1 VIEKKLDE
9 MVRRLRD
16 GGGDN
21 VKSIVLFGSAVSG
34 EFAAEHSNLNLLCIV
49 ENAGLSALEDLH
61 AAAEWW
67 VRDGYPAPLVFTL
80 EELHRS
86 ADIFAIELLDIRAHR
101 RILFGAD
108 LFENFD
114 VPTWLHR
121 LQVERELR
129 TNWVRLRRA
138 VLAAPRRNRALLAIM
153 VDSVSSFAVL
163 FQHALLGMGEPSAQS
178 RRDAIQRLSAMV
190 GGDATPM
197 TTILD
202 YREGKRALRDIDV
215 EATLHGYLELVG
227 MVTNEV
233 DRRFEQRR

>member
-9 MVRRLRD
+9 MVRRLTSA
-16 GGGDN
+16 GGDN
-21 VKSIVLFGSAVSG
+21 MKSIVLFGSAVSG

-49 ENAGLSALEDLH
+49 ENAGLAALEELH
-61 AAAEWW
+61 SPAEWW
-67 VRDGYPAPLVFTL
+67 VRAGHPAPLVFTL

-101 RILFGAD
+101 CILFGAD
-108 LFENFD
+108 LFENFE
-114 VPTWLHR
+114 VPMWLHR

-138 VLAAPRRNRALLAIM
+138 VLATPRRNRAMLGIM

-163 FQHALLGMGEPSAQS
+163 FQHALLGMGEPPMQS
-178 RRDAIQRLSAMV
+178 RRDAVQRMSALV
-190 GGDATPM
+190 GADASPM
-197 TTILD
+197 MTILD
-202 YREGKRALRDIDV
+202 YREGKRSLREMDV

-233 DRRFEQRR
+233 DRRFEPRR